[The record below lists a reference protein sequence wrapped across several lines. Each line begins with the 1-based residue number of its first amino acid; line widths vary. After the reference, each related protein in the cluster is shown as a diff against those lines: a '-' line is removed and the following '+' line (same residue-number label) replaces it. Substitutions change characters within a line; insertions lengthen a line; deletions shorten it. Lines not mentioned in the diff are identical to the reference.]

1 MNSFFISFILTNKKK
16 NISRNIICDTKNFE
30 KSFFVILLRQF
41 FMKEIV
47 QSYVKIYLFDLL
59 FFLIKKFIIYFFVN
73 TS

>member
-47 QSYVKIYLFDLL
+47 QNYVKIYLFDL

>member
-1 MNSFFISFILTNKKK
+1 
-16 NISRNIICDTKNFE
+16 
-30 KSFFVILLRQF
+30 
-41 FMKEIV
+41 MKEIV